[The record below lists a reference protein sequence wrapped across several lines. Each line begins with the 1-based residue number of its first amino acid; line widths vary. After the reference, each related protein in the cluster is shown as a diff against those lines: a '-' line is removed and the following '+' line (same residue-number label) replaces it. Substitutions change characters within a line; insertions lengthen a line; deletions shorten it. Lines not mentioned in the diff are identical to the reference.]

1 MLARL
6 NVENLPSLLVLEQV
20 STVGQT
26 PGLGSGHSKNKKS
39 YTTVWRER
47 MHDKVLTLFTNYND

>member
-26 PGLGSGHSKNKKS
+26 PGLGSGHCSK
-39 YTTVWRER
+39 ER
-47 MHDKVLTLFTNYND
+47 KYKYLHDSMERTNATHYWLVKRA